1 MSYTLSPLWESFT
14 LINLT
19 HITDK
24 EMTKFMQIYQI
35 DCVLKKQHEKIWSF
49 GNRGQPDIIDNAVY
63 VACTNDIVNDVSNK
77 FLNLLNLQIS
87 HFLLQSRLVMFKQG
101 LFKMS

>member
-1 MSYTLSPLWESFT
+1 MSYPLSPLWESFT

-35 DCVLKKQHEKIWSF
+35 DCVLKKQHEKI
-49 GNRGQPDIIDNAVY
+49 
-63 VACTNDIVNDVSNK
+63 
-77 FLNLLNLQIS
+77 
-87 HFLLQSRLVMFKQG
+87 
-101 LFKMS
+101 